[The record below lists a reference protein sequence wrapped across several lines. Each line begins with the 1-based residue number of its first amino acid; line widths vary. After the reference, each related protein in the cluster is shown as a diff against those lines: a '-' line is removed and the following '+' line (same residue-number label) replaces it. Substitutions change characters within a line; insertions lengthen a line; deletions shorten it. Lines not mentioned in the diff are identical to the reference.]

1 MRIETIGNCG
11 EELNIGMGGDRP
23 FLLLKGRKG
32 VGRICRYRCVQEHDP
47 ERFVIVLCCGD
58 DTVEGRT
65 GRECALD
72 AGIRFLQLYV
82 NSEKRNPEYLL
93 SQMVLHW
100 RREISEKYIRQTGT
114 GIGRNWNSFVPDF
127 LAIAG
132 RPESL
137 LLLQCGD
144 GVITQNLQDP
154 RRIQLKRYTE
164 GFSRASGKMYYGTK
178 AGIPEKVFLRIDGSG
193 AGHRYGSEPDMEN
206 SPEGILE
213 RLRRISSAM
222 LWPEDPFR
230 DGFYTPEGPFWDDF
244 RMMEEYFREPFD
256 RFEDR
261 FGYKSGKP
269 EAVAENYA
277 FAGYKVVAAGQ
288 KKEKSGSSGGRIRI
302 DTEDSAPETD
312 RSDPQKK
319 EKSRLLYNEKKRQE
333 ARQGQLEKLDKLRRR
348 LQELEEKQ
356 AQLQN
361 LQNQIGNQ
369 LQLLEQ
375 DYGRVRQRFEKS
387 ETYLQRKKVLLEQD
401 GDQEAGS
408 RMEKK

>member
-11 EELNIGMGGDRP
+11 EELNIGTGSGRP
-23 FLLLKGRKG
+23 FLPRKGRKG

-65 GRECALD
+65 GRESALN

-82 NSEKRNPEYLL
+82 NSENRNPEYLL

-100 RREISEKYIRQTGT
+100 RREVSEKYIRQTGT

-132 RPESL
+132 RPERL

-154 RRIQLKRYTE
+154 RRIQLKGYTE
-164 GFSRASGKMYYGTK
+164 GFSRASGKMYYGIK
-178 AGIPEKVFLRIDGSG
+178 AGIPEKVFLRIDGNG
-193 AGHRYGSEPDMEN
+193 AGHRYGGEPDMEN
-206 SPEGILE
+206 SPEGIWE

-230 DGFYTPEGPFWDDF
+230 GGFYMQEGPFWDDF
-244 RMMEEYFREPFD
+244 HMMEEYFREPFD
-256 RFEDR
+256 MFENR
-261 FGYKSGKP
+261 FGFESGKP
-269 EAVAENYA
+269 ENYA

-288 KKEKSGSSGGRIRI
+288 KKEKS
-302 DTEDSAPETD
+302 
-312 RSDPQKK
+312 
-319 EKSRLLYNEKKRQE
+319 RLLYNERKRQE
-333 ARQGQLEKLDKLRRR
+333 ARQGQLEKLDKLRRQ

-361 LQNQIGNQ
+361 RQNQIGNQ

-387 ETYLQRKKVLLEQD
+387 ETYLQRKKALLEQD

-408 RMEKK
+408 RVEKK